1 MKCANNRNLPLTSKV
16 VKNKNRVNTN
26 SSNNSLLTNA
36 ANMKITKAIAN
47 SKQNRKLTNK
57 GLTSLTTTTAAASQS
72 LLNNLQQYQQTPQQQ
87 QQQQQQTIYER
98 ENEIQD
104 KGTKESFLNTKQEQL
119 TNCLNNVGLQKETDS
134 GKEHRTSL
142 QQQQTT
148 LHSTATTIANTTLI
162 NTINS
167 DIQRNTTTRRNSP
180 TPDRQQQQGI
190 TITEREQQAT
200 TATTSVH
207 NEFLGSA
214 TATTTTTTTTSTTNL
229 NLSSLAPKAPHFI
242 SVVNETSNQTVLRTS
257 ATNINEVQNIQNFK
271 NDEQTPKINTI
282 ITATTTTAASPT
294 TITNNLATTVANIND
309 EAKDHYHNKKITNSN
324 INCLKS
330 PSNINEQTIENCH
343 KNYTNNNNNHNNKSD
358 VSESVN
364 NNNKNNDNNS
374 VETLANQQ
382 KLINNTNS
390 DNNSNK
396 TVINSVITTT
406 TSTAAATPTNSL
418 ENLNDTNTTT
428 AAAATNN
435 AKNLL
440 NNTAPQNYRGANN
453 SVIITNYNNNHNNNN
468 NNHNNNTNSQ
478 IPQSSLYTTS
488 EYIAT
493 DNILNAS
500 SNDPNLNL
508 AVIGTSTHL
517 TSQQTSPLTG
527 AQLQAQLPQHLP
539 SNTEH
544 WLNSYNSCA
553 YDLSLNHTPS
563 NGDNTNKDLINLQL
577 FSPLAQLHHTAAH
590 HNPHHSASPA
600 YFTSSGHLINPA
612 NSSSVTPSSTNYLH
626 DDNMR
631 SNLGL
636 YTTTYNPHHE
646 IVHHHHHP
654 LMGVQNV
661 SASAHTPS
669 SIDEVIQDTLKD
681 ECLEDHHTGVSY
693 LTLSSSVD
701 VQSLKDTY
709 HSTNLTEL
717 THLPSIAPAHMQTS
731 SPHHHLQSIHHLHHN
746 NSASSG
752 ADSPSP
758 SSALSQSG
766 DMATLQSF
774 TQLTNAS
781 AAGHRDIYTMLT
793 GPDQSQLFNFTSPP
807 SPGLTNSSVYA
818 APLLASATNGMQ
830 YGMQSTASASTP
842 PPASSQHHSSGSG
855 VATTSSHSN
864 HTSSAGA
871 LTTNSNNSN
880 NLNETNSHSD
890 DYGSPKSTQSNG
902 GGGGT
907 LPAFQRIAT
916 TSYNQSTHAS
926 GIDRYGSLTNYRT
939 HNDTWSSPYEAISY
953 APSSVVG
960 NQALNNV
967 LTAANTNVIRSAV
980 NGRTVNSTA
989 DVTNPSAAAAT
1000 NLVAAHLSASAS
1012 LSATFFDADFFTEGR
1027 ECVNCGAI
1035 STPLWRRD
1043 NTGHYLCNACGLYHK
1058 MNGMNRPLIKPPRR
1072 LSASRRAG
1080 LTCSN
1085 CLTTQTSLWR
1095 RNPNGEPVCNACGLY
1110 YKLHSVKRPLT
1121 MKKDTIQT
1129 RKRKPKGCK
1138 AEKLSK
1144 KQAAANAALAAA
1156 SEQSINASNNTLN
1169 TSTESAN
1176 LSLLNGDHDI
1186 KPLTQQL
1193 LNASTS
1199 SLTQSAATSPTN
1211 SISSPCHNNNNNNN
1225 NNHSMNMSPTSP
1237 LMQQQQQQQQTHQ
1250 LNNMGNMSPQQY
1262 QQQHQQQQQMSPIMF
1277 QHQHHHQASSA
1288 SSSPSN
1294 HLNSNNNN
1302 NNNNTTTFNHNDNEN
1317 LKFMQKYIQQ
1327 QQQAEQQLM
1336 NTTNTP
1342 QQHTTNTLMNPHS
1355 PSNNNST
1362 TSPTAANKCATPN
1375 SNNNN
1380 NSQTQQQ
1387 QQQQQQYLQQQLHQ
1401 HHHQQQQ
1408 QLLTTNNPHGH
1419 PANLHMGSNHHSP
1432 LNSYHHEPQTN
1443 SPPTSPVYE
1452 AYGELLPPANDPNNS
1467 IKIEQLHQHLA
1478 EEQQQQQHQ
1487 QQQQQILHS
1496 HLNNMSR
1503 SPSMDD
1509 DYEYHQFLLQRQQ
1522 HLHDLQ
1528 QQQFLQFVPQHLHD
1542 FSRKFDR
1549 ETVVKME

>member
-1176 LSLLNGDHDI
+1176 LSLLNGDHATTSGTTI
-1186 KPLTQQL
+1186 NEYNQHTTATYHEYANESTFTQQ
-1193 LNASTS
+1193 
-1199 SLTQSAATSPTN
+1199 QQQHHITN
-1211 SISSPCHNNNNNNN
+1211 SSQQMCNS
-1225 NNHSMNMSPTSP
+1225 
-1237 LMQQQQQQQQTHQ
+1237 QQQQQQQFSDTTTTTTAATI
-1250 LNNMGNMSPQQY
+1250 STATITPT
-1262 QQQHQQQQQMSPIMF
+1262 
-1277 QHQHHHQASSA
+1277 
-1288 SSSPSN
+1288 SSS
-1294 HLNSNNNN
+1294 
-1302 NNNNTTTFNHNDNEN
+1302 
-1317 LKFMQKYIQQ
+1317 
-1327 QQQAEQQLM
+1327 
-1336 NTTNTP
+1336 
-1342 QQHTTNTLMNPHS
+1342 
-1355 PSNNNST
+1355 
-1362 TSPTAANKCATPN
+1362 TAATTI
-1375 SNNNN
+1375 NNQQSSWSS
-1380 NSQTQQQ
+1380 SQST
-1387 QQQQQQYLQQQLHQ
+1387 
-1401 HHHQQQQ
+1401 
-1408 QLLTTNNPHGH
+1408 
-1419 PANLHMGSNHHSP
+1419 
-1432 LNSYHHEPQTN
+1432 
-1443 SPPTSPVYE
+1443 
-1452 AYGELLPPANDPNNS
+1452 YG
-1467 IKIEQLHQHLA
+1467 I
-1478 EEQQQQQHQ
+1478 
-1487 QQQQQILHS
+1487 
-1496 HLNNMSR
+1496 
-1503 SPSMDD
+1503 
-1509 DYEYHQFLLQRQQ
+1509 
-1522 HLHDLQ
+1522 
-1528 QQQFLQFVPQHLHD
+1528 
-1542 FSRKFDR
+1542 
-1549 ETVVKME
+1549 